1 MNNTYQQ
8 YATAKQRQPFHVRFF
23 YCGVGILLVGLVSAA
38 LIYIS
43 AVDNEVPGPSR
54 EIENEKIWEFSIE
67 GIGGK
72 AAVYAVML
80 NRWLAGLW
88 HGRPLAYTVA
98 VLTIAIALVCFSV
111 ARIAFVRL
119 RREPDKD
126 REG

>member
-1 MNNTYQQ
+1 MNDTYQQ
-8 YATAKQRQPFHVRFF
+8 YAKQRQPLHVRFF

-38 LIYIS
+38 LIYAS
-43 AVDNEVPGPSR
+43 AADNRVPDPSR

-98 VLTIAIALVCFSV
+98 VLTIAIA
-111 ARIAFVRL
+111 
-119 RREPDKD
+119 
-126 REG
+126 